1 MMKKALMLSAMMAV
15 VATAAQAKKGGPA
28 SYTFGT
34 ASGGAYCDGVALPST
49 TAVYVSG
56 THLYA
61 ACGTGVDYTMGGF
74 LGTIKGIGKA
84 YSLAESYTPGALIGT
99 PYLELVYVVSPK
111 ANVWVLGLES
121 SYYGIPFEVGNEGV
135 LISGY
140 AGSKHPG
147 AKKESS
153 VHATLVKAGFVKK

>member
-1 MMKKALMLSAMMAV
+1 MMKKALMLSAVMAV
-15 VATAAQAKKGGPA
+15 AATAAQAKPA

-49 TAVYVSG
+49 TASYVSA

-74 LGTIKGIGKA
+74 LGNMKGIGRGYA
-84 YSLAESYTPGALIGT
+84 LAESYTPGALIGT
-99 PYLELVYVVSPK
+99 PYLELVYAVAPK
-111 ANVWVLGLES
+111 AGVWVLGLES